1 MQNYNTRVSRG
12 VQTSLT
18 PPRPFEQ
25 YNLSSVSWIYLTQ
38 ETPWGILISFILEL
52 LCWAATHRSGA
63 VTET

>member
-38 ETPWGILISFILEL
+38 ETPSISFILEL

-63 VTET
+63 VTEM